1 MNDENEIENEHEN
14 EHLITRWREERK
26 KRYPTQTNIQKKE
39 EAEKT
44 VEEAGGLLYD
54 YQYQYESTLFGV

>member
-1 MNDENEIENEHEN
+1 MVMIM
-14 EHLITRWREERK
+14 IMIIIIIMIMIRWREERR

-44 VEEAGGLLYD
+44 VEDAGGLLYD
-54 YQYQYESTLFGV
+54 LKELNLLACYC